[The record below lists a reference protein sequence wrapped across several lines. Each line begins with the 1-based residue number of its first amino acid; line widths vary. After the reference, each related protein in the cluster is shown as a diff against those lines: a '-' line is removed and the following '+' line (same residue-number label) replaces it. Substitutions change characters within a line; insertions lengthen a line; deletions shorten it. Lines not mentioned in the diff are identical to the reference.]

1 MFEFDESEFN
11 KIELDEWLNP
21 RIDHIVNNLSE
32 KRMGERPKWLIKLH
46 SRIGLIAEYALIKKY
61 GYVEN
66 NADFGDVLTPK
77 PALVPQEIKS
87 RKNPDAELQN
97 VIEDMNQK
105 KQWYP
110 DTTPDEILYFGR
122 KDKYYWLHSFL
133 IWNED
138 KKTYV
143 QDSINNV

>member
-32 KRMGERPKWLIKLH
+32 KRKGERPEWLIKIH

-66 NADFGDVLTPK
+66 NADFGDVLTP
-77 PALVPQEIKS
+77 ALVPQEIKS
-87 RKNPDAELQN
+87 RKNPDEELQN